1 MKACLRFPGIAPT
14 RSPIHRDEQIILHT
28 LLDCKSRSRAQLR
41 SLHIPLLLCR
51 ASFKALSSNRHSR
64 GTREMGRFVN
74 WYFVRYL
81 VIRWYV
87 REKNP
92 QKSLTLR
99 LLSSPLFG
107 AARPFS
113 YLTIFYSI
121 WFDLIYRLI
130 DWLIDIQH
138 YWGKSC
144 FVLYNG
150 FANYPY
156 LVLVSSMTPL
166 ITPVLINLA
175 LEAVK

>member
-1 MKACLRFPGIAPT
+1 MALDDVKACLRFPGIAPT

-28 LLDCKSRSRAQLR
+28 LLDCKSRLRAQLR

-92 QKSLTLR
+92 SKIFDTSVAFFASLRCRT
-99 LLSSPLFG
+99 
-107 AARPFS
+107 
-113 YLTIFYSI
+113 TIFVPNNFLFDLI
-121 WFDLIYRLI
+121 WFDLSI
-130 DWLIDIQH
+130 DWLIDWYTALLREELFCVIQ
-138 YWGKSC
+138 WLCK
-144 FVLYNG
+144 L
-150 FANYPY
+150 
-156 LVLVSSMTPL
+156 PL
-166 ITPVLINLA
+166 SGLG
-175 LEAVK
+175 